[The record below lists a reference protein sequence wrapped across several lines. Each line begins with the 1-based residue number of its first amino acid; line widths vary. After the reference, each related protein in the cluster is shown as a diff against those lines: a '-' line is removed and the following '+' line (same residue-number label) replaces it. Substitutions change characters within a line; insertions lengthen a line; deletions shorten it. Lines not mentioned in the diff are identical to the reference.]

1 MCLPSDADYLASTI
15 GSRMLKRL
23 LTTVL
28 AKYKGLLWVVVVFQ
42 AIQAV
47 AGLYLPTLNSDIINN
62 GIVKEDLGYIW
73 RIGGLMLVVTILQV
87 GFSVIAV
94 YFGSKV
100 AMGFGRDVRRSLF
113 HQVNDFSAREVA
125 QFGAPSLITRITND
139 VQQVQMLVLMTCT
152 LLLSAPFTSIGG
164 VILAMQQDLGLSRIL
179 MFSIP
184 ILAVLLG
191 LIIGSMVPSFRKM
204 QERIDRIN
212 EILREQLTGIRIVRA
227 FVREPEEKKRFSD
240 ANAAVTEVALR
251 GGRLQALMFPTAT
264 LIINISSVAV
274 VWFGSDRINAGLMQ
288 PGAMIAFL
296 TYLTQILMSVMMAT
310 WMAALIPRASVSA
323 ERIQEVLNTPTSVVV
338 SENAITELQ
347 QTAVLQFDSVGFH
360 YPGAELPVLDKVSF
374 TVRAGQTLAVIGST
388 GSGKTTLVSLIPRL
402 FDATSGSVLLDGV
415 DVRDL
420 APEALW
426 SRVGIVPQKPYLFSG
441 TVASN
446 LGYGKE
452 DATEEEMW
460 AALRT
465 AQAEDFV
472 RAMPGGLDAVIAQGG
487 SNVSGGQRQRLAIAR
502 ALIRHPE
509 IYLFDDSF
517 SALDLATDARLREAL
532 APSVRDAVVVIVAQ
546 RVSTIRDADQ
556 ILVLEDGACVGLG
569 THDELLATC
578 PTFQEIVESQAAV
591 NEGVA

>member
-1 MCLPSDADYLASTI
+1 
-15 GSRMLKRL
+15 MLKRL
-23 LTTVL
+23 LSTVL

-47 AGLYLPTLNSDIINN
+47 AGLFLPTLNSDIVNN
-62 GIVKEDLGYIW
+62 GIVKQDIGYIW
-73 RIGGLMLVVTILQV
+73 RIGALMLVVTILQV
-87 GFSVIAV
+87 GFSVTAV

-164 VILAMQQDLGLSRIL
+164 VILAMHQDLGLSRIL

-227 FVREPEEKKRFSD
+227 FVREPEERKRFSD

-274 VWFGSDRINAGLMQ
+274 VWFGSNRINAGLMK

-347 QTAVLQFDSVGFH
+347 QTAVLQFDAVGFH

-402 FDATSGSVLLDGV
+402 FDATSGVVSLDGV

-556 ILVLEDGACVGLG
+556 ILVLEDGVCVGLG

-578 PTFQEIVESQAAV
+578 STFQEIVESQAAV
-591 NEGVA
+591 NEGAA